1 MKKIINK
8 IGAAA
13 LMMAVAAST
22 VSCSSDYLD
31 TNPTSSVGSSQA
43 IGSAE
48 FAMKA
53 LNGIA
58 SSMST
63 QQYMFSQGFCGENY
77 IMNKMECYPSQN
89 YLYNY
94 YAAGWAP
101 LINAEWNNRT
111 NSSYNSYAWYYYYN
125 LIGQAN
131 SIIVNIDAATGTDEE
146 KAFVKASALTFRAYA
161 YEKLCHYYCVRWQ
174 DSNNGAAD
182 GLILQLDESTDGKPR
197 ATMNETYAQIYKDCD
212 EAISLFK
219 QSGMDRTAGEV
230 WIANE
235 NVAHAVYARAA
246 LTKEDYTKALEQ
258 AKLAEDGYPLMTNAE
273 YQAGFCNPTSEW
285 IFGSYGSANENN
297 WYWSYGTQY
306 SCNGYYA
313 TNQPTGA
320 GAIGRELI
328 NRIPNNDARKAL
340 FLTEDKFPN
349 YDWSPNNKNQ
359 YLNTY
364 CIMGVNMGNE
374 PEADELWEEIYEY
387 IQSMT
392 PSGLE
397 PAYQS
402 EYYYLGGHLKFWV
415 FDTPGVGYLPF
426 IRTSEMVL
434 IEAEANYFL
443 NQPSAAQAALVKL
456 NAESGRNPEYTCSK
470 TGQDLFNE
478 IKDYRELELWGECS
492 WSDYKRWNLPVVR
505 KTFAQGGN
513 SHAAA
518 AVTIPAD
525 GANNWTWGIPQ
536 NEYDYNDCLD
546 VNGKNI
552 TE

>member
-8 IGAAA
+8 ISAAA
-13 LMMAVAAST
+13 VMMALAAST

-43 IGSAE
+43 MSSTE

-101 LINAEWNNRT
+101 LINAQWNNRT
-111 NSSYNSYAWYYYYN
+111 NSSYNAYGWYYYYN

-182 GLILQLDESTDGKPR
+182 GLILQLDESTNGKPR
-197 ATMNETYAQIYKDCD
+197 STMAETYAQIYKDCD

-219 QSGMDRTAGEV
+219 KSGMDRAAGEV

-246 LTKEDYTKALEQ
+246 LTKQDYAKALEQ
-258 AKLAEDGYPLMTNAE
+258 AKLAEVDYPLMTNAE

-313 TNQPTGA
+313 SNQPTGA

-349 YDWSPNNKNQ
+349 HDWSPANQ
-359 YLNTY
+359 DPYLQTY
-364 CIMGVNMGNE
+364 CIMGMYD
-374 PEADELWEEIYEY
+374 DELWEEVYEY

-402 EYYYLGGHLKFWV
+402 EYFYLGGHLKFWV

-443 NQPSAAQAALVKL
+443 NQPGAAQAALVKL

-470 TGQDLFNE
+470 TGQDLFDE

-536 NEYDYNDCLD
+536 SEYDYNDCLD

-552 TE
+552 QQ